1 MSSGIVSHLKSY
13 AITLSEDMELNL
25 SVKLK
30 LFQASPILGR
40 YFFSFFADFLD
51 YFFCEVLYNNC
62 ISEAQSSSERQLSF

>member
-1 MSSGIVSHLKSY
+1 MISGVVAHFKSY
-13 AITLSEDMELNL
+13 VITLSEDTELNL

-40 YFFSFFADFLD
+40 YCFSFFADFLG

-62 ISEAQSSSERQLSF
+62 ISEAQSSPERQLSF